1 MKARDAGLPEHTTEK
16 IETTRFEMITML
28 TDYERYQLE
37 WMIEHGHSLKDFV
50 QGLDL
55 VDLDGVDCLEDAY
68 AIWEQ
73 DYGFGGEIFSNER
86 EFNEGDA
93 PALAAAASAPASY
106 QQAIAAALRKEGWSV
121 LDDSPEPILIISRE
135 SPATGR
141 TFLMTVDAKDDP
153 DNPLAWL
160 DEFEKLTKGGVAVR
174 WKGGRDSYSPLM
186 VEHDVSRFRDGA
198 LAAAVELVAET
209 LSDAIRREGG
219 VTLRDWY
226 MRAYPEDPLGSKI
239 KPVVTL
245 DDVLSRLRDGGDFY
259 DFVGVCDSVVRER
272 VFVELCDR
280 YGFSYDDLY
289 DCWCNGVPLPAC
301 PGPETAFE
309 ECGTFTDHGFG
320 FHAQRGTM
328 TDYVIGWPFEDGGWA
343 VLTGSYDLEDDDL
356 DCHVP
361 EDHLDVLLSRC
372 GYSSLSDLRSVN
384 GDTSRAVLTGIIA
397 RDQEESRFEVPHIF
411 PDAASAAR
419 FCASLGVPEGRLL
432 PAMESARAEYEMSE
446 PSPSPENTR
455 SSAVLDTPQAVKE
468 ALLSGKDLYNT
479 ETGEFWWLYNATD
492 SIATTTIRLDD
503 PNLLAVID
511 DPDFDPYEDIV
522 GGLNY
527 TGYITESPEYYAE
540 NANDYPDVPDH
551 DERDAVFTQIAS
563 EDGWVVATPENVRA
577 AVYAHMPEKED
588 PIGRGA
594 SERHGAPTTAELRS
608 RLSEMP
614 GKDGGRGTASP
625 RLKV

>member
-1 MKARDAGLPEHTTEK
+1 MKARDAGLPDQVNDK
-16 IETTRFEMITML
+16 FETTRFEMITML

-86 EFNEGDA
+86 EFNEEDA
-93 PALAAAASAPASY
+93 PALTATESKPGSY

-121 LDDSPEPILIISRE
+121 IADAPEPILSISRE

-141 TFLMTVDAKDDP
+141 TFLMTVGAKDDP
-153 DNPLAWL
+153 DNPLTWL
-160 DEFEKLTKGGVAVR
+160 NEFEKLTKGGVAVH

-259 DFVGVCDSVVRER
+259 GLVGVCDSMVRER

-289 DCWCNGVPLPAC
+289 DCWCNGVPLPAR

-309 ECGTFTDHGFG
+309 ECGAFTDHGFG

-328 TDYVIGWPFEDGGWA
+328 TDYVIGWPFEDDGWA

-361 EDHLDVLLSRC
+361 GEHLDGLLSRN

-432 PAMESARAEYEMSE
+432 PAMESARAEYEMCK
-446 PSPSPENTR
+446 PL
-455 SSAVLDTPQAVKE
+455 LDTPQAVRE
-468 ALLSGKDLYNT
+468 ALASGEGLYNPQ
-479 ETGEFWWLYNATD
+479 TGEFCWEFNHMG
-492 SIATTTIRLDD
+492 SIANTRVRLDD

-511 DPDFDPYEDIV
+511 DPDFDLYEDVV

-527 TGYITESPEYYAE
+527 TSYVTDGIETIIEDVEG
-540 NANDYPDVPDH
+540 DVPPIDPR
-551 DERDAVFTQIAS
+551 EEVFTRIAS
-563 EDGWVVATPENVRA
+563 EDGWAVATPGNVRG
-577 AVYAHMPEKED
+577 AVRLHMADKGNPN
-588 PIGRGA
+588 GRVEAG
-594 SERHGAPTTAELRS
+594 RHGVPTTADLKTMLSDMAGTGGGQDPVS
-608 RLSEMP
+608 R
-614 GKDGGRGTASP
+614 RH
-625 RLKV
+625 KV

>member
-1 MKARDAGLPEHTTEK
+1 
-16 IETTRFEMITML
+16 ML

-37 WMIEHGHSLKDFV
+37 WMIEHGHSLKDFLESFDSAFDSL
-50 QGLDL
+50 G
-55 VDLDGVDCLEDAY
+55 DGFDPGAMDAIDHRPD
-68 AIWEQ
+68 AFEVWIR
-73 DYGFGGEIFSNER
+73 DHGFNGEVFASEEEYREEALHACGAAGGE
-86 EFNEGDA
+86 
-93 PALAAAASAPASY
+93 PASY
-106 QQAIAAALRKEGWSV
+106 KQAIAEALRKEGWSV
-121 LDDSPEPILIISRE
+121 IADTPEPILSISRE

-141 TFLMTVDAKDDP
+141 TFLMTVAAKGDP

-226 MRAYPEDPLGSKI
+226 MREYPEDPLGSRI

-289 DCWCNGVPLPAC
+289 DCWCNGVPLPAR

-328 TDYVIGWPFEDGGWA
+328 NDYVIGWPFEDGGWA

-361 EDHLDVLLSRC
+361 GEHLDGLLSRY

-432 PAMESARAEYEMSE
+432 PAMESARAEYEMPG
-446 PSPSPENTR
+446 PSPSPENAR
-455 SSAVLDTPQAVKE
+455 PFAALDTPQAVKE

-492 SIATTTIRLDD
+492 SIATTSIRLDD
-503 PNLLAVID
+503 PNLLAVLD
-511 DPDFDPYEDIV
+511 NPDFDLYEDIV

-594 SERHGAPTTAELRS
+594 SERHGGPTTAELRS

-614 GKDGGRGTASP
+614 GKDGWRGTASP